1 MRQTLLALTLLAASA
16 AAQQPANGSAGSTSP
31 SITLSR
37 DEIATLAKAQF
48 AINNAHDSSNAQL
61 AKPANKKFDVQIQ
74 LQQKFRDD
82 VAQILHHA
90 GLTDAQY
97 RKHTY
102 MVSLDTASR
111 RVYDSVVVVLTG
123 ARLPGVMAGVVKLP
137 VPAGAVGTHLGHVV
151 NGFAEAPALM
161 GLLPAAI
168 AEARIAAGHAT
179 LASRQP
185 TNLEYMKTHAGHV
198 IHAIDPTIITMGP
211 GLGMGVKK
219 AANAVI
225 THMGLAKQA
234 DAGAT
239 PGITVHST
247 HIEMCA
253 NNTIA
258 RADQLLELAKK
269 VMSSTTAADAS
280 ALVNQMMSLAD
291 QLIEG
296 ADGNSDGRITW
307 EKNEGGLRVADE
319 HAKLMLGVKP

>member
-1 MRQTLLALTLLAASA
+1 MRQTLIALTFLAAAA
-16 AAQQPANGSAGSTSP
+16 AAQQPANGSAGAP
-31 SITLSR
+31 SISLTR
-37 DEIATLAKAQF
+37 NEISTLARAQV
-48 AINNAHDSSNAQL
+48 AINAAHDSSNAQL

-74 LQQKFRDD
+74 LKDKFRAD

-90 GLTDAQY
+90 GLTDEVY

-102 MVSLDTASR
+102 LVSLDTGSR
-111 RVYDSVVVVLTG
+111 RIYDSVVVVLTG

-161 GLLPAAI
+161 GLLPATM
-168 AEARIAAGHAT
+168 AEARIAIGHAT

-198 IHAIDPTIITMGP
+198 IHALDPTIITMGP

-219 AANAVI
+219 AAAGVI
-225 THMGLAKQA
+225 AHMDLAKQA

-247 HIEMCA
+247 HIVTCA
-253 NNTIA
+253 NNTTA
-258 RADQLLELAKK
+258 RADQLLTLAKK
-269 VMSSTTAADAS
+269 VMSSTTAADAI

-296 ADGNSDGRITW
+296 ADANSDGRITW
-307 EKNEGGLRVADE
+307 EANEGGLRHADE
-319 HAKLMLGVKP
+319 HVKLMLGVKP